1 MLRRLRL
8 RSPGR
13 AASAVAGA
21 VAAVASLTN
30 VAYADGASLFRH
42 QSEPSNPGD
51 ADNFGA
57 TAFGRD
63 PETLERMARALR
75 EINNSPLAKQA
86 RCSRFCP
93 TQTGGCPY

>member
-8 RSPGR
+8 RSLGR
-13 AASAVAGA
+13 GAPAVAGA
-21 VAAVASLTN
+21 AAAVASLTS
-30 VAYADGASLFRH
+30 VAYADGASLFRR
-42 QSEPSNPGD
+42 QSPPSDPGD
-51 ADNFGA
+51 GDNLGA

-86 RCSRFCP
+86 TCSRFCP
-93 TQTGGCPY
+93 S

>member
-8 RSPGR
+8 RSLGR
-13 AASAVAGA
+13 TAPVVAGA
-21 VAAVASLTN
+21 AAAMASLTN
-30 VAYADGASLFRH
+30 VAYADGASLFRR

-51 ADNFGA
+51 ADNLGD

-86 RCSRFCP
+86 WCSRLCP
-93 TQTGGCPY
+93 T

>member
-8 RSPGR
+8 RSLGR
-13 AASAVAGA
+13 AAPAVSGA
-21 VAAVASLTN
+21 AAAVASLTS
-30 VAYADGASLFRH
+30 VAYADGASLFRR
-42 QSEPSNPGD
+42 QSPPSDPGD
-51 ADNFGA
+51 GDNLGA

-86 RCSRFCP
+86 TCSRFCP
-93 TQTGGCPY
+93 S